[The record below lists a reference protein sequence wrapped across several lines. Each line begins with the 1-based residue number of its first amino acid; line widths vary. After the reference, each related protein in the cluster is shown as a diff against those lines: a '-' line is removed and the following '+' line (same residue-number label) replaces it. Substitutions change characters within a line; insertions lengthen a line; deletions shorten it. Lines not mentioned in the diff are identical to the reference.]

1 MVNNNLQ
8 CSTASFPTTYLGL
21 PISDKKLRRGDLFVW
36 MEKIASK
43 LPGWKASLL
52 TSAGRAVLTRFV
64 LTAIP
69 VYILVAIKVPK
80 WFLRSVDKIRKGFLS
95 IGRKSTN
102 GGCCLVAW
110 ENVMRPIDLGGLG
123 IHNFV
128 VLGWALQL
136 RWLWLDKTKPDR
148 HWAGLKILVYNN
160 TAVMLAIS
168 IETTVGNGRDTP
180 FWSDRWL
187 HGCRLEELAPEVV
200 RCVPLRIRKR
210 RKVNEALHDHAWV
223 ADIRSA
229 LGWRGLAEYLYLWDL
244 LYIVGSPKLQVY
256 SLRNRRTEISLLEP
270 LLLGHGRK
278 LGNEKCKTFCV
289 AGHSESLLDCGS
301 FTKKRDA
308 SSGALPPLRLR
319 EETTQHILTS
329 CVFARQFLYAVLQ
342 PLSLINL
349 TPTRRDTFA
358 TGG

>member
-1 MVNNNLQ
+1 M
-8 CSTASFPTTYLGL
+8 F
-21 PISDKKLRRGDLFVW
+21 
-36 MEKIASK
+36 
-43 LPGWKASLL
+43 
-52 TSAGRAVLTRFV
+52 
-64 LTAIP
+64 
-69 VYILVAIKVPK
+69 
-80 WFLRSVDKIRKGFLS
+80 
-95 IGRKSTN
+95 
-102 GGCCLVAW
+102 
-110 ENVMRPIDLGGLG
+110 
-123 IHNFV
+123 
-128 VLGWALQL
+128 
-136 RWLWLDKTKPDR
+136 
-148 HWAGLKILVYNN
+148 
-160 TAVMLAIS
+160 AIS
-168 IETTVGNGRDTP
+168 IETTVGNGRDTI

-244 LYIVGSPKLQVY
+244 LSGVNLNDTADIHRWKPEASGLFSAKLAYRNFFVGAITYFWAMEENLEMKNAKFFVWLAI
-256 SLRNRRTEISLLEP
+256 RNRCWT
-270 LLLGHGRK
+270 
-278 LGNEKCKTFCV
+278 TDV
-289 AGHSESLLDCGS
+289 Y
-301 FTKKRDA
+301 KKRDA
-308 SSGALPPLRLR
+308 SSGASPPLRLR